1 MAAQNAG
8 YVTGGR
14 AVAAGRGWSWI
25 ASAWAMFKRQPGAWI
40 GVIVILLVIYVALGF
55 LHVVGFLASLLLGPV
70 FGGGILL
77 GCRAADEGR
86 ALEVGHLFAGFR
98 ERFGQLV
105 LVGALNLVA
114 TTAIVLAVALV
125 TGVSLA
131 LTAGQVASMP
141 PAALLSVALAILII
155 AALQLPVMMA
165 VWFAPALVALQGKEA
180 IPAMRESFV
189 GCLRNV
195 VPFLV
200 YGLVLL
206 GLSLPASLLAGLGW
220 LVLLPV
226 MAASVYTSWKD
237 IFTAP

>member
-1 MAAQNAG
+1 MAG
-8 YVTGGR
+8 ESVTGGR
-14 AVAAGRGWSWI
+14 AVAARRGWDWI
-25 ASAWAMFKRQPGAWI
+25 ASAWAMFKKQPGPWI
-40 GVIVILLVIYVALGF
+40 GVIVILLLIYVALGL
-55 LHVVGFLASLLLGPV
+55 LHAIGSLAALLLGPV

-98 ERFGQLV
+98 GRFGQLV
-105 LVGALNLVA
+105 LVGVLNLVA
-114 TTAIVLAVALV
+114 TAVIVLAVVLV

-131 LTAGQVASMP
+131 VTAAQLESMP
-141 PAALLSVALAILII
+141 PAALLSIALAILII

-165 VWFAPALVALQGKEA
+165 VWFAPALVALQGKDA
-180 IPAMRESFV
+180 VPAMQESFV

-200 YGLVLL
+200 YGVILF
-206 GLSLPASLLAGLGW
+206 GLSLLASLLAGLGW

-226 MAASVYTSWKD
+226 IAASIYTSWKD